1 MSQDAQPGTLM
12 QKLQGGVSSLQA
24 RWSAMAPAQRRL
36 LVLCVLAIL
45 GLAGI
50 STWWSSRTD
59 WRALYTGLESRDAA
73 QLQQQLSAAGI
84 LFQTTPDGTAVEVPA
99 EQLDKARV
107 AIASK
112 GMPQSGRLGF
122 ELFDKPNW
130 VGSEFDERVNYQRA
144 LEGELEHTIETM
156 EAIRSARVHVVLPKQ
171 GAFSSED
178 QPAKASAVL
187 KLRRLD
193 LPRQEADSIRAMV
206 AGAVEGLQASA
217 VTLVDADGRTDL
229 SARSGRG
236 GHEDEAALEQK
247 IISVLEPL
255 AGTGNVH
262 ATVSISYAEGTE
274 EHTDEVYDPSQTAP
288 VSLQK
293 NEQTAQSTRAAGIAG
308 TASNTPAAVPVSNT
322 GPGAAAPVMPST
334 VSPTGQTQTTR
345 EESSSYAVTRH
356 VIHTEEGPGRVRRVT
371 AAVVVNDR
379 AVLESGGKNA
389 RTLWKSRSAD
399 EMHRLELLTQAAVGY
414 EVKRGDTVA
423 LQNIGFSGNGEQI
436 TPSTLD
442 RVTGTAHE
450 VLRSQPSLLR
460 SLGMGLCLLLLGIMV
475 LKPLTR
481 QANALLKQPV
491 PQLPAPAVLNAAKL
505 EGSTE
510 ESAPGD
516 EARPGALGAGSD
528 VQKLFDQVSRHVK
541 TEPQQSARLIE
552 SWIGG
557 TEEADA

>member
-1 MSQDAQPGTLM
+1 MH
-12 QKLQGGVSSLQA
+12 KLQGGVSTLRG
-24 RWSAMAPAQRRL
+24 RWSVMAPAHRRL
-36 LVLCVLAIL
+36 LMMCVLAVL
-45 GLAGI
+45 ALAGT
-50 STWWSSRTD
+50 SAWWSSRTD
-59 WRALYTGLESRDAA
+59 WRTLYTGLESRDAA

-107 AIASK
+107 AIAAK

-217 VTLVDADGRTDL
+217 VTLVDADGRTDM
-229 SARSGRG
+229 SARSTHGS

-255 AGTGNVH
+255 AGAGNVH

-274 EHTDEVYDPSQTAP
+274 EHTDEVYDPSQSVP

-322 GPGAAAPVMPST
+322 GAGAAAPV
-334 VSPTGQTQTTR
+334 SPIGVTPAGQTQTTR

-356 VIHTEEGPGRVRRVT
+356 EVHTEEGPGRVRRVT

-379 AVLESGGKNA
+379 AVPEGNSKNA
-389 RTLWKSRSAD
+389 HTLWKPRSAD
-399 EMHRLELLTQAAVGY
+399 EMHRLELLAQAAVGFDG
-414 EVKRGDTVA
+414 KRGDTVA
-423 LQNIGFSGNGEQI
+423 LQNIAFSGNGEQ
-436 TPSTLD
+436 TAPSVFDKLSSTTHD
-442 RVTGTAHE
+442 

-460 SLGMGLCLLLLGIMV
+460 SLGMGLCLLLIGTMV
-475 LKPLTR
+475 LKPITR
-481 QANALLKQPV
+481 QANALIKQPV
-491 PQLPAPAVLNAAKL
+491 AQLQPPGVVSAPKL
-505 EGSTE
+505 DGSTE

-516 EARPGALGAGSD
+516 EARPTALGASTD

-557 TEEADA
+557 SEEADA